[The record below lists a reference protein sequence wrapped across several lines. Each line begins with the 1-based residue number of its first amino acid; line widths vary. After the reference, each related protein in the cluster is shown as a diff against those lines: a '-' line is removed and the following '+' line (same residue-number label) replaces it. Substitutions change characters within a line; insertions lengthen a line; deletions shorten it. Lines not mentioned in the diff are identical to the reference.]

1 MLMLTSKA
9 HKTFKII
16 LGYIFFNLAAF
27 CFFLPAEVLSETK
40 NDNVPSF
47 AVYNLPVVAART
59 SLHSFSQ

>member
-16 LGYIFFNLAAF
+16 LGYIFQFGTFL
-27 CFFLPAEVLSETK
+27 FFLPAEVLSETK
-40 NDNVPSF
+40 NDKVPSF
-47 AVYNLPVVAART
+47 AVYDLPVVAART